1 MRFSPSRRMLYPPDG
16 LGVGPF
22 IHGLGTNRIGGFKLG
37 DTLAG
42 RRLEGIEPDRVIIV
56 RAEGKERAMARIKH
70 IALSTDDPVKTAEFY
85 KSQFGLKELRREPAA
100 TGADGVWLSD
110 GYIYFAILK
119 YGGDDTPNLGEGP
132 STVKGIHHI
141 GFYVDDLEEASTSL
155 EAASCTLCPGSSV
168 VNRKFKGPDGV
179 MIDVRARGWDEQIKA
194 RMQLYQLTPVSS

>member
-1 MRFSPSRRMLYPPDG
+1 
-16 LGVGPF
+16 
-22 IHGLGTNRIGGFKLG
+22 
-37 DTLAG
+37 
-42 RRLEGIEPDRVIIV
+42 
-56 RAEGKERAMARIKH
+56 MARIKH

-85 KSQFGLKELRREPAA
+85 KSIFGLTELRRMPPD
-100 TGADGVWLSD
+100 TGADGVWLND

-141 GFYVDDLEEASTSL
+141 GFYVDDLEHTSTSL
-155 EAASCTLCPGSSV
+155 EAASCTECPGSSK

-194 RMQLYQLTPVSS
+194 RMQLYQLTPASSELYRGEARA